1 MNNSAD
7 SPENFVGTPPTSLPP
22 THRGFWNLIATQF
35 QGAFSDNAL
44 KNLVIFLILGMGLP
58 HERANR
64 MISLVGIIFAIPF
77 LLFSLA
83 GGFFADRFSKR
94 TVTICT
100 KYMEIVVMILALAGL
115 AASSL
120 SLQFAAIFLVCT
132 QAALFGG
139 AKYGLLPELLR
150 ESELSW
156 GNGILELGTF
166 LAALSGTMAGDFL
179 ADTFRGRQGWSGAL
193 LLAIALIGLATSYGI
208 SRVPAAAPTRKYTWN
223 PFTDFRDQLRIIRS
237 DRLLALAVVGNIYF
251 WYLAALIVLVVVV
264 YGTGA
269 LGLSALRTS
278 YLQAAMAIGI
288 GAGSVAAGYFSNKQ
302 IEYGIIPYGAGGMAA
317 ACAVLALPHLGYWTV
332 FSVLAALGF
341 FAGFFRGADQRA
353 DSTSTA
359 DSTARVG
366 DRYGE
371 FTFVGGNRNGVGCL
385 LCDGG
390 SVAFGGAENFSC
402 FVGNYVDCAGLYCC
416 SAAGFDFAADEAA
429 ARAFSLED

>member
-1 MNNSAD
+1 VNNSLEPAET
-7 SPENFVGTPPTSLPP
+7 SSSTPSAS
-22 THRGFWNLIATQF
+22 HRGFWNLIATQF

-44 KNLVIFLILGMGLP
+44 KNLVIFLILGMNLP

-77 LLFSLA
+77 LLFSLP

-94 TVTICT
+94 TVTIST
-100 KYMEIVVMILALAGL
+100 KYMEIVVMILATAGL
-115 AASSL
+115 AAGSL
-120 SLQFAAIFLVCT
+120 PLQFAAIFLVCT

-166 LAALSGTMAGDFL
+166 VAALTGTMAGAFL

-208 SRVPAAAPTRKYTWN
+208 SRVPIAAPTRKYTWN
-223 PFTDFRDQLRIIRS
+223 PFADFRDQLRTIRN
-237 DRLLALAVVGNIYF
+237 DRLLALAVAGNIYF

-288 GAGSVAAGYFSNKQ
+288 GIGSVAAGYFSNKK
-302 IEYGIIPYGAGGMAA
+302 IEYGFIPLGAAGISA
-317 ACAVLALPHLGYWTV
+317 ACAALALPHLGYWTV
-332 FSVLAALGF
+332 FGVLAALGF
-341 FAGFFRGADQRA
+341 FAGFFAVPINALIQHQPPIERR
-353 DSTSTA
+353 
-359 DSTARVG
+359 
-366 DRYGE
+366 
-371 FTFVGGNRNGVGCL
+371 
-385 LCDGG
+385 G
-390 SVAFGGAENFSC
+390 SVIATANLLSWVGIGMASGVYYVTAEVLHLAAQKTFLVSAGTTLIALV
-402 FVGNYVDCAGLYCC
+402 FVVVAQPDSISRLMKRLRGVS
-416 SAAGFDFAADEAA
+416 SA
-429 ARAFSLED
+429 